1 MSCRYRAVLF
11 DMDGTLLDSYEA
23 IGEAARITIQRYGLT
38 LPEGIPLSWFI
49 GPPPEQTFGRWFR
62 WEDEARLKEVIAFYR
77 ALYEERMFMGR
88 VYPGI
93 FPLLEALRG
102 AGVRT
107 SLATM
112 KRQPGALELAR
123 RLLPLRQAGIP
134 VLVIPG
140 NHDIGNAF
148 AAGYNR
154 GKTYSVRTVGAEEFA
169 EIYREFGYG
178 QAISRDNASL
188 SYVCPL
194 SEDLWA
200 VMLDTNKYDRAGGL
214 SIPDNSGALSS
225 QTLAWLEDQL
235 EEARRQGK
243 EVISATHHNL
253 LDQSPRLST
262 GYTLDNAGEVLE
274 LYGRYGVRVNFS
286 GHVHIQNIREAQLGG
301 KSFYDIATSSYAVYT
316 NQYGVVDYRPGESL
330 SYHTQEVDMEGWAAA
345 TGSQDPQ
352 LLGFE
357 DYSYQFFYDL
367 SYDRSYASLYMAQ
380 LNKDADLE
388 LMAQTM
394 AILNPAYFSG
404 YAAQLREEVKASDHY
419 AMWRK
424 HSGFAPIGYINSMLE
439 EQDQDPR
446 QVVVELN

>member
-1 MSCRYRAVLF
+1 MVPRKCLPALLALVLALAF
-11 DMDGTLLDSYEA
+11 SACAAAPQPLPQPVPAAGGSPLRLVVATDLHFLPRSLVRDGAAFTDAYAAGDGKQINYIPELTDALVAELLADPP
-23 IGEAARITIQRYGLT
+23 AALLLTGDLT
-38 LPEGIPLSWFI
+38 LNGEREGH
-49 GPPPEQTFGRWFR
+49 R
-62 WEDEARLKEVIAFYR
+62 
-77 ALYEERMFMGR
+77 
-88 VYPGI
+88 
-93 FPLLEALRG
+93 
-102 AGVRT
+102 
-107 SLATM
+107 
-112 KRQPGALELAR
+112 ELAR

-148 AAGYNR
+148 ATGFNR
-154 GKTYSVRTVGAEEFA
+154 DKTYSVRGVTAEEFA
-169 EIYREFGYG
+169 EIYREMGYG

-286 GHVHIQNIREAQLGG
+286 GHVHIQNIRETRLGG

-330 SYHTQEVDMEGWAAA
+330 GYHTQEVDMEGWAAA

-419 AMWRK
+419 TMWRK